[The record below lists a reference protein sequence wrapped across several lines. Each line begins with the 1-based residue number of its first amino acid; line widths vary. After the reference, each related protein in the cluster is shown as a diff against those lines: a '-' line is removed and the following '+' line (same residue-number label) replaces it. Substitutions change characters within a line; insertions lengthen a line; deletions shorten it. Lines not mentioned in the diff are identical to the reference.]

1 MAAQI
6 ITPEKA
12 KTALDYL
19 ASLPSEDRFALLMQA
34 WDAYADP
41 SDSEVTRAEVEDAA
55 LDIAL
60 ALNK

>member
-1 MAAQI
+1 
-6 ITPEKA
+6 
-12 KTALDYL
+12 
-19 ASLPSEDRFALLMQA
+19 MQA